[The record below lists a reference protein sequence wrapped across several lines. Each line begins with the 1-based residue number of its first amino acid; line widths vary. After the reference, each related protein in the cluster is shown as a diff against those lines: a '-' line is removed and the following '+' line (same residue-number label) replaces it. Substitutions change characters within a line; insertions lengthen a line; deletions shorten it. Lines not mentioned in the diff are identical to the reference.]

1 MIVDDT
7 RGITDLME
15 TAETNG
21 GARKWHFE
29 ESSGRF
35 WVENSKAN
43 WKALPLPMFKK
54 YLKSQRYASTRTAE
68 AIADGQILS
77 DLDQEIMDTMLESGI
92 DYAGPMAGRYRGIHR
107 WGSTSA
113 LVTEDPY
120 YISPVEGD
128 FPIFQAFLKDFLK
141 TEKGDQWHYFL
152 GWMQDSLR
160 AYYDGDGHKGLTL
173 VLAGSV
179 NSGKSRLK
187 DFIKTMLGNREALAM
202 ANMTG
207 KDMFNREL
215 AECAVWSIDDEAADT
230 RPSERAKFAAE
241 VKKVTGNTGLRTR
254 GMHKE
259 GMTLEPMTRLIIC
272 VNSEPDKIVVLP
284 ELSEDVEDK
293 ILILKSELETWPMPM
308 NNWDEKK
315 AFVQTVESELPAFIY
330 YMLNQYELPAAYVGA
345 RFTVKHFCHPDIF
358 HELHAVS
365 PEIELLDFIERVIFT
380 GDVTNWEGS
389 TSDLR
394 HELLDDTNSL
404 HDGERRRV
412 PASAWIGKRLSR
424 LAKAYPDRF
433 SKSRTRDANIWLIF
447 PENEQNAQEI
457 EEEWE

>member
-1 MIVDDT
+1 MIMDEN
-7 RGITDLME
+7 RRITALFE
-15 TAETNG
+15 NPTNG
-21 GARKWHFE
+21 ARRWHHE

-43 WKALPLPMFKK
+43 WKALPLTMFKK
-54 YLKSQRYASTRTAE
+54 YLRAKGYAAKPLRQE
-68 AIADGQILS
+68 GQILS
-77 DLDQEIMDTMLESGI
+77 DLDQEIMDTMLEFGI

-128 FPIFQAFLKDFLK
+128 WPILKAFLKDFLA
-141 TEKGDQWHYFL
+141 TEKGDQWHYFM

-160 AYYDGDGHKGLTL
+160 AYYAGDGHKGLTL
-173 VLAGSV
+173 VLAGAV

-187 DFIKTMLGNREALAM
+187 DFIKAMLGGREALAM

-215 AECAVWSIDDEAADT
+215 AECAVWTIDDEAADT

-330 YMLNQYELPAAYVGA
+330 YMLNEYELPEAYVGA
-345 RFTVKHFCHPDIF
+345 RFTVKHFCHSDIF

-365 PEIELLDFIERVIFT
+365 PEIELLDFIERAIFT
-380 GDVTNWEGS
+380 GEVTNWTGS
-389 TSDLR
+389 SSDLR
-394 HELLDDTNSL
+394 HILLDDTNRL

-424 LAKAYPDRF
+424 LAKTYPDRF
-433 SKSRTRDANIWLIF
+433 SKSRQRDSDIWVIY
-447 PENEQNAQEI
+447 PQNEQAEQET
-457 EEEWE
+457 EETWK